1 MNKEERF
8 KLYNDAET
16 YWGHIAQYDQCI
28 EECAE
33 LIVAINKYKRKVL
46 HNDYENNPEIEE
58 NLVEE
63 LADVYMCLEQL
74 GEFVGRTRFE
84 KKFEEKLQ
92 KLAGQ
97 IEKQKLKQ
105 GKIDENK

>member
-1 MNKEERF
+1 MTKEERF
-8 KLYNDAET
+8 KLYSDAEK

-46 HNDYENNPEIEE
+46 HDDYENNPEIEE

-63 LADVYMCLEQL
+63 LADVYMCIEQL
-74 GEFVGRTRFE
+74 SEFVGKTRFE
-84 KKFEEKLQ
+84 NKFEEKLQ
-92 KLAGQ
+92 KLAKQ
-97 IEKQKLKQ
+97 IEKQKLKHPE
-105 GKIDENK
+105 K